1 MYAIYKKTQGA
12 VDLQETDLDLVK
24 RHWNSKVT
32 ANYRQTM
39 NTLKSSGK
47 RQSWVSESVW
57 NDLLTYWNSNEDF
70 LVNFTAYLIQIILFN

>member
-1 MYAIYKKTQGA
+1 MLLFDNFICMLFIKKTQGA

-24 RHWNSKVT
+24 RHWNSKVA

-57 NDLLTYWNSNEDF
+57 NDLLTYWNSNEEF
-70 LVNFTAYLIQIILFN
+70 LVNLLHI